1 MALLLDRQLTSG
13 VNVQYYKILRVDI
26 NFLTNMCSFTLG
38 YYVNKALKDAT
49 MDPVY
54 TEGYNV
60 CLEPGTDVRA
70 TIYTYLKTLPDYKNC
85 EDT

>member
-13 VNVQYYKILRVDI
+13 VNVQYYKIIRVDM

-38 YYVNKALKDAT
+38 YYLNKAVKDAS

-54 TEGYNV
+54 TEGYNINID
-60 CLEPGTDVRA
+60 PGTDIRA
-70 TIYTYLKTLPDYKNC
+70 SIYSYLKTLPDYKNSK
-85 EDT
+85 DV